1 MSYQLTIEPIGQTIE
16 VEDGQTILDASLRA
30 GFYLPHACCHGLCA
44 TCKIQVLDGE
54 VEHGEASNFALMDYE
69 RDNGMTLACCATLQ
83 SDVTIETDIEVEVDA
98 QNLPMQDFAGTVSR
112 IENLSPTIK
121 GVWIK
126 LDDAAGIRFQAGQ
139 YINLHLPGDTTSRA
153 FSLANPPSASGEIEL
168 NIRRVPGGQVTSW
181 IHDTLQVGDQAKL
194 SGPYG
199 RFFVRKSAGLP
210 HLFLAGGSG
219 LSSPRSMILD
229 LLDESYSQQITLVYG
244 ARSLDELYYHEEFI
258 ALAQQHPNFTY
269 VPVLSSVAE
278 GSDWS
283 GFCGFVHDAAKAHF
297 DNDFRGHKAYLCGP
311 PVMIDAC
318 ITTLMQ
324 GRLFE
329 RDIYTEKFFS
339 AADAQQVKSPLF
351 KKI

>member
-1 MSYQLTIEPIGQTIE
+1 
-16 VEDGQTILDASLRA
+16 
-30 GFYLPHACCHGLCA
+30 LCA

-69 RDNGMTLACCATLQ
+69 RDSGLTLACCATLQ

-112 IENLSPTIK
+112 IESLSPTIK
-121 GVWIK
+121 GLWIK

-139 YINLHLPGDTTSRA
+139 YINLHLPGENTSRA

-181 IHDTLQVGDQAKL
+181 IHDTLQAGDRVKL

-229 LLDESYSQQITLVYG
+229 LLDEGCTQPITLVYG
-244 ARSLDELYYHEEFI
+244 ARS
-258 ALAQQHPNFTY
+258 
-269 VPVLSSVAE
+269 
-278 GSDWS
+278 
-283 GFCGFVHDAAKAHF
+283 
-297 DNDFRGHKAYLCGP
+297 
-311 PVMIDAC
+311 
-318 ITTLMQ
+318 Q
-324 GRLFE
+324 G
-329 RDIYTEKFFS
+329 
-339 AADAQQVKSPLF
+339 
-351 KKI
+351 